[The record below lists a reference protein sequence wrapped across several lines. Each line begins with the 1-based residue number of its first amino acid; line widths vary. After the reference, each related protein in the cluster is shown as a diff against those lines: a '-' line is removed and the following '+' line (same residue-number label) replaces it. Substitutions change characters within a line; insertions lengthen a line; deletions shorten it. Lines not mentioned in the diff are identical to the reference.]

1 MSRLTRNQEKF
12 WGKGNYKGEKYI
24 IGSNGVTSKQMCLD
38 KLGELE
44 DLEEQIGCP
53 LEVVFKALQ
62 NGVYYED
69 VANRMTHIGVGLDTA
84 NYECEYLLREYDNV
98 IRFLPRN
105 YKRTWWLRKDKSE

>member
-69 VANRMTHIGVGLDTA
+69 VANNMRYMVADLHCNLAGDFVFYFDDE
-84 NYECEYLLREYDNV
+84 ECCLLA
-98 IRFLPRN
+98 RN
-105 YKRTWWLRKDKSE
+105 YKKTWWLRKDKSE